1 MSILQNCFSI
11 WHQSQPGFPLYFR
24 CAPVL
29 CHSKSCMDHK
39 FSQCCVVIVMEWKC
53 SNHHH
58 CHISPS
64 LEERELVTSLSLS
77 FRACGYDF
85 CYCTSS
91 SNAHKE
97 GKELLSLGQFQMT
110 QDMASERDSWLFWFE
125 RLSWTQFCFFPSGA
139 APWGYTNCSS
149 LRNSW
154 LTHSRSA
161 NRIWIHTYGRKQQE
175 TLFPTWE
182 NR

>member
-58 CHISPS
+58 CHISP
-64 LEERELVTSLSLS
+64 LVRGERTCDIP
-77 FRACGYDF
+77 F
-85 CYCTSS
+85 T
-91 SNAHKE
+91 
-97 GKELLSLGQFQMT
+97 LLSGLRLWLLLLHIITVNQPHTHT
-110 QDMASERDSWLFWFE
+110 QGGRRRTTFTWPISDDTRYGFRERFMIILVWETFLDTILFFSV
-125 RLSWTQFCFFPSGA
+125 RRGP
-139 APWGYTNCSS
+139 
-149 LRNSW
+149 LRV
-154 LTHSRSA
+154 H
-161 NRIWIHTYGRKQQE
+161 
-175 TLFPTWE
+175 
-182 NR
+182 